1 MTESGVFSIG
11 ADMSSSPN
19 PNLSWHQ
26 LYATAML
33 ELDVQ
38 FLPNR
43 IDAAKNAINTRI
55 TELDSARPTDEREQL
70 VDAQRMLDSLL
81 RIHKSSQ

>member
-1 MTESGVFSIG
+1 MTESGVSSIV
-11 ADMSSSPN
+11 AEMSSSPK

-55 TELDSARPTDEREQL
+55 TELDSAGPSDEREQL

-81 RIHKSSQ
+81 RMYKGSQ

>member
-1 MTESGVFSIG
+1 MTESGVFTIA
-11 ADMSSSPN
+11 ADMSTSPK
-19 PNLSWHQ
+19 PNLSWRQ

-55 TELDSARPTDEREQL
+55 TELDSAGPTDEREQL
-70 VDAQRMLDSLL
+70 VDAQRTLNSLL
-81 RIHKSSQ
+81 RIYKGCQ